1 MCGHCIVEGY
11 LMARIADPENA
22 TPTRCERI
30 HLDMALMHATD
41 IRGALRSL
49 RDSGRESQATLVV
62 VLSLVLE
69 VFVNEGFDPELA
81 AWADDRYVGKWQALA
96 NGMSLPGGRA
106 RLSDVLLTRSFWTS
120 GNGLNDLKDRQVET
134 VREAERVLTEYRD
147 WWYQGQGKMPVPL
160 PEERLR
166 TRGIMDPIAM
176 TSGEDFERLYVD
188 LPIVYLGALW
198 LSRQPGGHPLLEEIA
213 LATPPAVPGFT
224 GVDLWLQRRCL
235 DWVCRIQGD
244 SYFKRELAR
253 IPWHGLLEVA
263 MRQEWEGERK
273 VFVRESIAKGACDV
287 GVGLPE
293 WFLDECDAWTNI
305 ALAIKPN

>member
-11 LMARIADPENA
+11 LMARIAEPEQA
-22 TPTRCERI
+22 SIPLCELI

-49 RDSGRESQATLVV
+49 RDSDRESQATLVV

-69 VFVNEGFDPELA
+69 VFVTEGFDPELA
-81 AWADDRYVGKWQALA
+81 AWADDRYVGKWQVLPA
-96 NGMSLPGGRA
+96 GMSLPGGRT
-106 RLSDVLLTRSFWTS
+106 RLSDVLLTRAFWTS
-120 GNGLNDLKDRQVET
+120 GDGLKDLQNREEET

-147 WWYQGQGKMPVPL
+147 WWYLGQGKIPVPS

-176 TSGEDFERLYVD
+176 TSREDFERLYVG
-188 LPIVYLGALW
+188 LPIVYLAGLW

-213 LATPPAVPGFT
+213 LAIPPAVPDFT

-244 SYFKRELAR
+244 SYLKRELGR

-263 MRQEWEGERK
+263 MRQGWEGERK
-273 VFVRESIAKGACDV
+273 AFVRESIAKGACDV

-293 WFLDECDAWTNI
+293 WYLEECDAWTT
-305 ALAIKPN
+305 